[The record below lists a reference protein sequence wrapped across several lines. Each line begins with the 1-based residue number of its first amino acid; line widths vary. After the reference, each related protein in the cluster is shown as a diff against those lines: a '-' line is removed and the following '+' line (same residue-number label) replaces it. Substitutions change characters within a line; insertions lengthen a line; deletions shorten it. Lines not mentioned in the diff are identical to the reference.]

1 MYNKLN
7 TRQEE
12 FLDTKMVDDK
22 LGKPDEDGDLPSLVQ
37 DICTLRFEQKMN
49 VDVEKGAEISLLKV
63 ALVENDIDRERGDV
77 LPPVNTSIPVKNMT
91 DILKKFQEK
100 SSSEQ
105 DRTIEQLESLK
116 ATKDYDGMQK
126 FMIGDTTIGGSTNT
140 RLCNHSY
147 PVNILQIILHG
158 EDPPKEEIG
167 LKNKQPTFKTTATS
181 LGKFLD
187 PVRLHRL
194 CWIAIEV
201 HIRVCVCA
209 GPVGCL
215 YLLLLSNHLA
225 FIFLP
230 SHRNRYVIRPG
241 GNENKERLFCA
252 CWYLSWSWPWPWS
265 RQSTPHECYRATRH
279 YCCCCCCCCYKEGF
293 C

>member
-1 MYNKLN
+1 
-7 TRQEE
+7 
-12 FLDTKMVDDK
+12 MVDDK

-49 VDVEKGAEISLLKV
+49 VDVQKGADVSLLKV
-63 ALVENDIDRERGDV
+63 ALVEKDIDRERGDV
-77 LPPVNTSIPVKNMT
+77 LPPVNTSIPVKNMA
-91 DILKKFQEK
+91 DILKEFQDK
-100 SSSEQ
+100 SSTKQ
-105 DRTIEQLESLK
+105 DYTIKKLESLK
-116 ATKDYDGMQK
+116 AAKDYDGMQK

-140 RLCNHSY
+140 RLANHSY

-167 LKNKQPTFKTTATS
+167 LKNTQPTFKTTATS

-187 PVRLHRL
+187 PVRLLRL
-194 CWIAIEV
+194 CWIAI
-201 HIRVCVCA
+201 
-209 GPVGCL
+209 GCL

-241 GNENKERLFCA
+241 GNESKERFCA

-279 YCCCCCCCCYKEGF
+279 CCCCCCCKEGF

>member
-7 TRQEE
+7 TRQQE
-12 FLDTKMVDDK
+12 FLEKKMVDDK

-49 VDVEKGAEISLLKV
+49 VDVQKGADVSLLKV
-63 ALVENDIDRERGDV
+63 ALVEKDINRERGDV

-91 DILKKFQEK
+91 DILKEFQEK
-100 SSSEQ
+100 SSTEQ
-105 DRTIEQLESLK
+105 DRTIEKLESLK
-116 ATKDYDGMQK
+116 AAKDYDGMQK
-126 FMIGDTTIGGSTNT
+126 FVIGDSTIGGSTNT
-140 RLCNHSY
+140 RLTDHSY

-167 LKNKQPTFKTTATS
+167 LKNTQPTFKTTATS

-187 PVRLHRL
+187 T
-194 CWIAIEV
+194 
-201 HIRVCVCA
+201 CVCA

-241 GNENKERLFCA
+241 GNESKERFCA

-279 YCCCCCCCCYKEGF
+279 YCCCCCYKEGF